1 MKLKLK
7 FIENNPGLI
16 DSLSEKI
23 LGPRP
28 LNEDSIVNKKSFILL
43 NYEEINSITKII

>member
-28 LNEDSIVNKKSFILL
+28 YYEDSTVSRIIIFI
-43 NYEEINSITKII
+43 T